1 MALTFGKLFAAK
13 QVDNAAVDTLLT
25 VPTSPSSSIL
35 RNGRIRF
42 ANTSALAATIKAW
55 GVPLAGAAADANCF
69 LPTTSVAPNAYIDVD
84 CPALSAG
91 DFIQAQAGT
100 VSAIT
105 ASCIDGFIQS

>member
-13 QVDNAAVDTLLT
+13 QVNNAAVDTLLT
-25 VPTSPSSSIL
+25 VPTSPTSSIL
-35 RNGRIRF
+35 RNGRIRL
-42 ANTSALAATIKAW
+42 ANTTAAAATIKAG
-55 GVPLAGAAADANCF
+55 GVPLAGSAADANCF
-69 LPTTSVAPNAYIDVD
+69 LPTTSIPANGYIDVD

-100 VSAIT
+100 ASAIT